1 MSTWRLWRIAAI
13 GMGVV
18 LGTGAQLFL
27 WPDDPIDKLRAGLAR
42 RLHLVRGLVDQAIA
56 PPAAAPARPSAAML
70 TLGDLTTE
78 LQLLANAEVLHG
90 YLRAR
95 HAEHTA
101 LILEVA
107 RLFTSALWA
116 AETTPATTA
125 RVGLDAAVRAR
136 LQAISEESARL
147 ARALESRRGLLGSTG
162 PTAIIPAEAGA
173 GPAVAA
179 QAPVLDGMERSL
191 GRIAFLTGAPRPDGA
206 SRSGGQRMTELTP
219 GMLRPIDVS
228 EPTTS
233 APRRVAR
240 HRGAE
245 DRAQGRARPRAVLP
259 GDARARL
266 AGPRDLRGHV
276 RHHRADHG
284 GCDPQQGRAPAG
296 GRRARRRAR
305 PDRHRRLHAEPPRP
319 HGVSRRS
326 RRGLP
331 RRGVDHGRRAADGVR
346 GDPDGARP
354 RHRAPQRVRADHR
367 SGGRAGPGA
376 RHPARGRRHGR
387 DRPDAL
393 AGAGAPRDASRAGPR
408 PPADGDAGA
417 RRRPCAATAGSPI
430 TPRACAPRSTGCCRR
445 RSPIG
450 ISREW
455 RATPTRRRRA
465 RRAT

>member
-1 MSTWRLWRIAAI
+1 
-13 GMGVV
+13 
-18 LGTGAQLFL
+18 
-27 WPDDPIDKLRAGLAR
+27 
-42 RLHLVRGLVDQAIA
+42 
-56 PPAAAPARPSAAML
+56 
-70 TLGDLTTE
+70 
-78 LQLLANAEVLHG
+78 
-90 YLRAR
+90 
-95 HAEHTA
+95 
-101 LILEVA
+101 
-107 RLFTSALWA
+107 
-116 AETTPATTA
+116 
-125 RVGLDAAVRAR
+125 
-136 LQAISEESARL
+136 
-147 ARALESRRGLLGSTG
+147 
-162 PTAIIPAEAGA
+162 
-173 GPAVAA
+173 
-179 QAPVLDGMERSL
+179 
-191 GRIAFLTGAPRPDGA
+191 
-206 SRSGGQRMTELTP
+206 MTELTP
-219 GMLRPIDVS
+219 GMLWPIDVS
-228 EPTTS
+228 EPTDR
-233 APRRVAR
+233 APPSVAPLVVAR

-284 GCDPQQGRAPAG
+284 GRDPQQGRAPAG

-319 HGVSRRS
+319 HVVSRRP

-376 RHPARGRRHGR
+376 RHPPRGRRHGR
-387 DRPDAL
+387 DRPGAL
-393 AGAGAPRDASRAGPR
+393 AGAGAPRDASHAGPR
-408 PPADGDAGA
+408 PPADG
-417 RRRPCAATAGSPI
+417 RRWRASAPVAATAGSPI